1 MRQHNT
7 IESLGQP
14 YGEEKKER
22 SAILQ
27 HFEMSTHFILLTCIK
42 GAAKEKP
49 CQKNRKGLGIQH
61 QRSSVGNGKL
71 ANMGYDQHLAHYFF
85 FILFFHGLLLIKS

>member
-1 MRQHNT
+1 MRQHYT

-14 YGEEKKER
+14 YGEEKTER

-27 HFEMSTHFILLTCIK
+27 HFEMSIHFILLTSIK

-49 CQKNRKGLGIQH
+49 CQKNRKDLGIQH
-61 QRSSVGNGKL
+61 QRSSVGTRKL
-71 ANMGYDQHLAHYFF
+71 ANISSDQHLAH
-85 FILFFHGLLLIKS
+85 